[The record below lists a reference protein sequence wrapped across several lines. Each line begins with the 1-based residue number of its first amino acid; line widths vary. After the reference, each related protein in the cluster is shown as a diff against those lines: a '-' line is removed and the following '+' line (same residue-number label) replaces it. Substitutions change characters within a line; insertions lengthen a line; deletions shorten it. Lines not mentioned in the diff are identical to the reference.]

1 MVVKVVARVWNWL
14 SAKVVLAYFF
24 VLPYL
29 VGIASM
35 LANFWTSVITIATD
49 AFSGISTWTAATWSR
64 LVSATSVYLE
74 RLSNFAG
81 RLYERLAIWAEK
93 TWEDV
98 VARANAIST
107 WSIEIWDSLSRLL
120 ERLSGKGKP

>member
-1 MVVKVVARVWNWL
+1 MVTRVWNWL
-14 SAKVVLAYFF
+14 SAKVSLAYFF

-35 LANFWTSVITIATD
+35 LANFWTGVITIATN

-74 RLSNFAG
+74 RLSNLAG

-93 TWEDV
+93 TWEEV

-107 WSIEIWDSLSRLL
+107 WSREIWDSLSRLF
-120 ERLSGKGKP
+120 ERLSGKDKP